1 MIDPHQ
7 LIGVARLLAT
17 PPRRGAPQQAK
28 LRRSI
33 SSAYYALFHH
43 LLESATTELI
53 GADRRQPSYAIVY
66 RSFEHA
72 ELRKSCAQV
81 QVPVLSRE
89 VQKAVGFASFGP
101 DVRECATFFVELQQA
116 RHEADYNPIAKMSL
130 SDARGAIAKAEG
142 AIAALGR
149 APAQQR
155 KLFLTLLH
163 FRVRS

>member
-1 MIDPHQ
+1 MIDPNQ
-7 LIGVARLLAT
+7 LLGVARLLAM

-43 LLESATTELI
+43 LLESATIELI
-53 GADRRQPSYAIVY
+53 GANRRQPSYGIVY

-72 ELRKSCAQV
+72 DLRKSCAQV
-81 QVPVLSRE
+81 QLPILAKE

-101 DVRECATFFVELQQA
+101 DIRECATFFVELQQA
-116 RHEADYNPIAKMSL
+116 RHEADYNPVARISL

-142 AIAALGR
+142 AIAALDR

-163 FRVRS
+163 FKVRS